1 MEREPVLTPSQEDEH
16 VLHMWEPLSFSV
28 DEDYDYRRQGFF
40 CRLGTGLLRIVVFV
54 LLSVYNYVTL
64 GMKIDGREN
73 LKALRG
79 RGAVTVCNHVHP
91 MDCTMIDLAVFPR
104 RIHYVTLDTNFRIP
118 LVRHLIRW
126 LGAVPLSRSPHQI
139 ARLFEAMGAAMDD
152 GVLVQVYPEGVLIP
166 YAPKLRKCKGGAFRL
181 AADYG
186 APVVPM
192 VITQEPPTGLFR
204 LYKKKPCLHLHILP
218 ALEPDPTLPP
228 RAAANL
234 LRERCVQAME
244 ARLASSQITD

>member
-1 MEREPVLTPSQEDEH
+1 MEREPVLAQPQDEEEH

-28 DEDYDYRRQGFF
+28 GQDYDYRRQRLL
-40 CRLGTGLLRIVVFV
+40 CRFGSGLLRCLVFV
-54 LLSVYNYVTL
+54 LLSVYNSVTL
-64 GMKIDGREN
+64 GMKIDGKEN
-73 LKALRG
+73 LKALKG
-79 RGAVTVCNHVHP
+79 RGAVTVCNHIHP

-126 LGAVPLSRSPHQI
+126 LGAVPLSHSPHQI
-139 ARLFEAMGAAMDD
+139 AQLFEAMGEAMDD

-166 YAPKLRKCKGGAFRL
+166 YSPALRKFKGGAFRL
-181 AADYG
+181 AADHG

-192 VITQEPPTGLFR
+192 VITQEPPAGLFR

-218 ALEPDPTLPP
+218 AIDPDPTLSR
-228 RAAANL
+228 RAAAAA
-234 LRERCVQAME
+234 LRDQCIQAME
-244 ARLASSQITD
+244 ARMKQ

>member
-1 MEREPVLTPSQEDEH
+1 MERQPVLTPSQDDEH
-16 VLHMWEPLSFSV
+16 VLHLWEPLSFSV

-166 YAPKLRKCKGGAFRL
+166 YAPKLRKCKGGAMYDNRPGFCLERPHYPCSPAFDQFPSTVLRPGEEYHQL
-181 AADYG
+181 AAYRFG
-186 APVVPM
+186 V
-192 VITQEPPTGLFR
+192 
-204 LYKKKPCLHLHILP
+204 K
-218 ALEPDPTLPP
+218 
-228 RAAANL
+228 
-234 LRERCVQAME
+234 
-244 ARLASSQITD
+244 